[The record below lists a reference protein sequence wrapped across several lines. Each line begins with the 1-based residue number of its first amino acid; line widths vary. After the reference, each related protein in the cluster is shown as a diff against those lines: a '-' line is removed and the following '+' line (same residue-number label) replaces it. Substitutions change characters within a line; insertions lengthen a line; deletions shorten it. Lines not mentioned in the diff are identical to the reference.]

1 MRGCQRIGD
10 VTPRIAALVS
20 LVALLL
26 TAVTLSGVV
35 ASPATTPSQIR
46 FQEVAAKSGLQFE
59 LRNGA
64 VGDFH
69 QIELTGGGIAVLDY
83 NNDGCTD
90 IFFTNGA
97 SVPSLRKTGP
107 EFSNRLFRNNC
118 DMTFTDVTDQAGLA
132 GAGYSMAAAAADFD
146 NDGFTDLFVT
156 GAKGNTLYR
165 NLGNGRFADITTQAG
180 LAGGDPRF
188 GKMWAASAGWLDY
201 DNDGWLDLFVSNY
214 VVWDAATEP
223 RCGTPERQFYCHP
236 KAYQGLP
243 GQLFHNNHDGT
254 FTDVSLAS
262 GIGSQIGKGMGVAF
276 ADIDGDGL
284 TDIFVANDSVRNF
297 LFRNRGDGTFEEIG
311 LEAGVALRD
320 DGYAIAGMGVDF
332 RDFDNDGKPDL
343 IVSGIIN
350 DSFLLFRNL
359 GGAKGFE
366 DSAQRTGL
374 LMGTRP
380 LTGWSLGMY
389 DFDNDGWKDLF
400 FGLSHLAQLDRYL
413 GSDSALPNRVFRNV
427 GGKRFEDVSAG
438 AGADFQRSAMHRGVA
453 FADFDNDGRI
463 DAVVSVVNGPAKL
476 FRNVSMG
483 DSHWLAIR
491 LHGRRSNRQGLGAV
505 VHVHLAD
512 GRDLY
517 NQATTA
523 VGYACSSEPLVRF
536 GLGTNRVAETI
547 EVHWPGGDTQKISK
561 ITADRIV
568 EIVEEVKQ

>member
-1 MRGCQRIGD
+1 
-10 VTPRIAALVS
+10 
-20 LVALLL
+20 
-26 TAVTLSGVV
+26 
-35 ASPATTPSQIR
+35 
-46 FQEVAAKSGLQFE
+46 
-59 LRNGA
+59 
-64 VGDFH
+64 
-69 QIELTGGGIAVLDY
+69 
-83 NNDGCTD
+83 
-90 IFFTNGA
+90 
-97 SVPSLRKTGP
+97 
-107 EFSNRLFRNNC
+107 
-118 DMTFTDVTDQAGLA
+118 
-132 GAGYSMAAAAADFD
+132 
-146 NDGFTDLFVT
+146 
-156 GAKGNTLYR
+156 
-165 NLGNGRFADITTQAG
+165 
-180 LAGGDPRF
+180 
-188 GKMWAASAGWLDY
+188 
-201 DNDGWLDLFVSNY
+201 
-214 VVWDAATEP
+214 
-223 RCGTPERQFYCHP
+223 
-236 KAYQGLP
+236 
-243 GQLFHNNHDGT
+243 
-254 FTDVSLAS
+254 
-262 GIGSQIGKGMGVAF
+262 
-276 ADIDGDGL
+276 
-284 TDIFVANDSVRNF
+284 
-297 LFRNRGDGTFEEIG
+297 
-311 LEAGVALRD
+311 
-320 DGYAIAGMGVDF
+320 MGVDF

-476 FRNVSMG
+476 FRNVSTG